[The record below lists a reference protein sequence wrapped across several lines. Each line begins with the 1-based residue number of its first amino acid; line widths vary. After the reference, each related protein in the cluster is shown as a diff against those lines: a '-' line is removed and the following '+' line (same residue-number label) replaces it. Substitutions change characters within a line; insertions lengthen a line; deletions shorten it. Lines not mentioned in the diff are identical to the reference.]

1 MVQVGDRVVLESEK
15 VGQPQHTGVVT
26 GAHGNLLRVRWDD
39 GKESSFIPSAGSL
52 QVIGHGSEGAG
63 ERR

>member
-15 VGQPQHTGVVT
+15 VGQQPQTGVVT
-26 GAHGNLLRVRWDD
+26 GTHGQLVHVRWEN

-52 QVIGHGSEGAG
+52 QVIGEGSEG
-63 ERR
+63 ERERH

>member
-15 VGQPQHTGVVT
+15 VGQESQAGVVT
-26 GAHGNLLRVRWDD
+26 GTHGQLLHVRWDS

-52 QVIGHGSEGAG
+52 QVVGRGSEGQG

>member
-1 MVQVGDRVVLESEK
+1 MVQVGDRVVLETEK
-15 VGQPQHTGVVT
+15 VGQKSQTGVVT
-26 GAHGNLLRVRWDD
+26 GTHGQLLHVRWDS

-52 QVIGHGSEGAG
+52 QVIGHGSEGES